1 MAVAGAACSLWAI
14 ETGAPVLAAAF
25 RGCSEPVRSHAAA
38 IMAAAIINILLAII
52 TPRQAEPARSQFV
65 RFATTTGETGRVSM
79 ADDDRDDVER
89 EHTTVVETGNGGGG
103 GGGVLAVVLLIIV
116 VLVLLFLFRGQLGL
130 GGSKTSINVP
140 DKIDVNVNH
149 N

>member
-1 MAVAGAACSLWAI
+1 
-14 ETGAPVLAAAF
+14 
-25 RGCSEPVRSHAAA
+25 
-38 IMAAAIINILLAII
+38 
-52 TPRQAEPARSQFV
+52 
-65 RFATTTGETGRVSM
+65 M
-79 ADDDRDDVER
+79 ADNDGDGIER
-89 EHTTVVETGNGGGG
+89 EHTTVVETGGGG

-130 GGSKTSINVP
+130 GGDKTTTIDVP

>member
-1 MAVAGAACSLWAI
+1 
-14 ETGAPVLAAAF
+14 
-25 RGCSEPVRSHAAA
+25 
-38 IMAAAIINILLAII
+38 
-52 TPRQAEPARSQFV
+52 
-65 RFATTTGETGRVSM
+65 M
-79 ADDDRDDVER
+79 ADDNGTER
-89 EHTTVVETGNGGGG
+89 EHTTVVETGNGGG

-130 GGSKTSINVP
+130 GGSKTTVDVP